1 MARKK
6 IFMDELKPIRLSFEV
21 FGEDGRRFI
30 EQASQKAKPEPPEV
44 LARIKAN
51 YEMIK
56 ANNEIWMKKHQER
69 WAQQEKAKRQKQ
81 SAQ

>member
-6 IFMDELKPIRLSFEV
+6 IFKSEIKPIPILY
-21 FGEDGRRFI
+21 GEEGRRFI

-56 ANNEIWMKKHQER
+56 ANTEQFLKEHPDFLTSRVK
-69 WAQQEKAKRQKQ
+69 
-81 SAQ
+81 

>member
-6 IFMDELKPIRLSFEV
+6 IFKSEIKPIPML
-21 FGEDGRRFI
+21 FGEEGRRFI
-30 EQASQKAKPEPPEV
+30 EKASQKATPEPPEV
-44 LARIKAN
+44 LERIKAD

-69 WAQQEKAKRQKQ
+69 WAKQEQMKRQEP
-81 SAQ
+81 SAVQ